1 MDANS
6 FFYYEIACLLALPFI
21 KRYAAVV
28 ISEQSNII
36 LYKKNIYKIIKYGI
50 IG

>member
-1 MDANS
+1 MQTAFSITKS
-6 FFYYEIACLLALPFI
+6 FSCSADPFI
-21 KRYAAVV
+21 KRYAAVA